1 MRDDKLPAQPASGD
15 DQFPVRREQ
24 QGADRKVAVLNPGQA
39 ISPQIEENQPGAGQN
54 EIDLLAYW
62 QLMLKRRWLI
72 LGMISAAFAFA
83 LIITLLTAPIYRAT
97 ALIQIEKE
105 TIQVMDVHGVSQTDV
120 EYDDSYNQTQFGILR
135 SRSLAERVAE
145 DLNLAD
151 SDIGQ
156 QLDPPTWWQRLRGLL
171 GLGGPAAASAHAQTV
186 AAKDAGAG
194 AVNQATKLRA
204 AAGIVQGG
212 LSIDPVRNSHLVRI
226 NYDSVIPA
234 FSAQVANA
242 VADGFIASTMDRQ
255 FGASSYAKKYLEEQ
269 LAQLKSRLEDSERA
283 LVEGAQKEGI
293 VPTKDGI
300 SLVSENLSGL
310 NTALSAAQA
319 QRIRAE
325 ARWNAAK
332 STSGMAMP
340 ADMLNTPVL
349 QSLLQQ
355 QATLQSQ
362 YQDKLQTFKPDYPEM
377 RALNAKIEGV
387 QKQVGGEFTNV
398 RASVKAEYDASLAQ
412 EKMLEQQLDKLRVQ
426 SLDVDSRSIQYNILK
441 RDADT
446 NRQLYNALLQRYKEV
461 GIAGG
466 VKSSSISVVD
476 RAEVPGGRYSPR
488 LSNNLAYGLLAG
500 SMLGIL
506 LALLLEYL
514 DDTLRTPL
522 DIEKHLHLPVLGIV
536 PKLNK
541 EVPEEVQKDPR
552 SAFSES
558 YRSVRTALQF
568 STDRGTPKVLLITS
582 PAAGEGKSTAAL
594 TLARG
599 LSQLGKSVLLI
610 EGDMRRPSLGKT
622 LQLSADV
629 GLSNLLAGGST
640 LAQTVMNTGN
650 PRLDVILS
658 GPVPPNPTE
667 LLAGPKMIS
676 LLLTAGEKYDQIIID
691 GPPVLGIAD
700 APVLANIAT
709 GTLLITKSGATKIS
723 SAKSSIKRL
732 WSAHARIIGAMINQH
747 NYKTVAYGYNYY
759 GYSYGDKLKL
769 TKK

>member
-1 MRDDKLPAQPASGD
+1 MKE
-15 DQFPVRREQ
+15 DQSPQQSRANQLPVRS
-24 QGADRKVAVLNPGQA
+24 NPGPDHRLAFLRSGGGQA
-39 ISPQIEENQPGAGQN
+39 IATQLGETPPLVSQS

-62 QLMLKRRWLI
+62 QLLVKRRWLI
-72 LGMISAAFAFA
+72 LG
-83 LIITLLTAPIYRAT
+83 IIAGAVAITLVATLLTAPIYRAT
-97 ALIQIEKE
+97 AIIQIEKE
-105 TIQVMDVHGVSQTDV
+105 SIQVMDVRGVAQTDID
-120 EYDDSYNQTQFGILR
+120 YDPSYNQTQFGLLR

-145 DLNLAD
+145 DLSLVD
-151 SDIGQ
+151 SEIISR
-156 QLDPPTWWQRLRGLL
+156 LDPPTWWQRLRALL
-171 GLGGPAAASAHAQTV
+171 GLGGPAASPAHSLSV
-186 AAKDAGAG
+186 AAKAPDSQGEA
-194 AVNQATKLRA
+194 NQAMKLRA
-204 AAGIVQGG
+204 AAAIVQGG
-212 LSIDPVRNSHLVRI
+212 LSVDPVHNSHLVRI
-226 NYDSVIPA
+226 NYDSVIPS

-255 FGASSYAKKYLEEQ
+255 FGASSYAKKYLEDQ

-283 LVEGAQKEGI
+283 LVEFAQKEGI
-293 VPTKDGI
+293 VPTKDGN
-300 SLVSENLSGL
+300 SLAADNLTEL
-310 NTALSAAQA
+310 NQALARAVD

-332 STSGMAMP
+332 SSNSTAMP

-349 QSLLQQ
+349 QGLLAQ
-355 QATLQSQ
+355 QATLQAQ

-377 RALNAKIEGV
+377 VALRGLVDGI
-387 QKQVGGEFTNV
+387 QKQIAEEVGV
-398 RASVKAEYDASLAQ
+398 IRASVKAEFDAAASQ
-412 EKMLEQQLDKLRVQ
+412 EKMLEQQIAKLRLE
-426 SLDVDSRSIQYNILK
+426 SLDVDNRSIQYNILK

-446 NRQLYNALLQRYKEV
+446 NRQLYNALLQRYKEI

-466 VKSSSISVVD
+466 AKSSNISIID
-476 RAEVPGGRYSPR
+476 RAETPTGRYSPR
-488 LSNNLAYGLLAG
+488 LFNNLVYGLLVG
-500 SMLGIL
+500 SMIGIL

-522 DIEKHLHLPVLGIV
+522 DVEKHLHLPVLGII
-536 PKLNK
+536 PKLVK
-541 EVPEEVQKDPR
+541 EQPEQAQKDPR
-552 SAFSES
+552 SPFSES

-599 LSQLGKSVLLI
+599 LSQLGKRVLLI
-610 EGDMRRPSLGKT
+610 EGDMRRPSIGKT
-622 LQLSADV
+622 LKIGADS

-640 LAQTVMNTGN
+640 LAQTVVKTDNE
-650 PRLDVILS
+650 RLDLILS

-709 GTLLITKSGATKIS
+709 GTLLVTKSGSTRIS
-723 SAKSSIKRL
+723 SAKSSIRRL
-732 WSAHARIIGAMINQH
+732 WTAHARMIGAMINQH
-747 NYKTVAYGYNYY
+747 LYRTVAYGYNYY
-759 GYSYGDKLKL
+759 GYSYGDKLRL
-769 TKK
+769 AKK

>member
-1 MRDDKLPAQPASGD
+1 MRDDKLPAQPGD
-15 DQFPVRREQ
+15 GEDRFPVRQDPHE
-24 QGADRKVAVLNPGQA
+24 AHRKVALLNPGQA
-39 ISPQIEENQPGAGQN
+39 VSPQISDSQRVNEQN

-62 QLMLKRRWLI
+62 QLLVKRRWLI
-72 LGMISAAFAFA
+72 FGIISTVVALA
-83 LIITLLTAPIYRAT
+83 LIRTLLTTPIYRAT
-97 ALIQIEKE
+97 AVIQIEKDS
-105 TIQVMDVHGVSQTDV
+105 IQVMDVHGVSQADID
-120 EYDDSYNQTQFGILR
+120 YDPSYNQTQFGLLR

-145 DLNLAD
+145 DLNLVD
-151 SDIGQ
+151 TDMSRT
-156 QLDPPTWWQRLRGLL
+156 LEPPGWWQRLTGLL
-171 GLGGPAAASAHAQTV
+171 GFGSHPTSQPAPT
-186 AAKDAGAG
+186 AKDAPGTKAG
-194 AVNQATKLRA
+194 KFRVS
-204 AAGIVQGG
+204 AGIVQGG

-226 NYDSVIPA
+226 NFDSVIPT

-242 VADGFIASTMDRQ
+242 VADGFISSTMDRQ

-269 LAQLKSRLEDSERA
+269 LTQLKSRLEDSERA
-283 LVEGAQKEGI
+283 LVEFAQKENI
-293 VPTKDGI
+293 VPTKDGT
-300 SLVSENLSGL
+300 SLVAENLSDL
-310 NTALSAAQA
+310 NASLAKAQD

-332 STSGMAMP
+332 STSGAALQ
-340 ADMLNTPVL
+340 ADMTSGNAVL
-349 QSLLQQ
+349 QTLQQ
-355 QATLQSQ
+355 AQAQLQAQ
-362 YQDKLQTFKPDYPEM
+362 YQNNLQTYKPDYPSM
-377 RALNAKIEGV
+377 LALKGQIDGV
-387 QKQVGGEFTNV
+387 QKQIAGEFANV
-398 RASVKAEYDASLAQ
+398 RSSVKAEYDSALAQ
-412 EKMLEQQLDKLRVQ
+412 EKMLETQIDKLRVQ
-426 SLDVDSRSIQYNILK
+426 TLDVDSRSIQYNILK

-446 NRQLYNALLQRYKEV
+446 NRQLYNALLQRYKEI

-466 VKSSSISVVD
+466 VKSSNITIVD
-476 RAEVPGGRYSPR
+476 RAEVPSGRYAPS
-488 LSNNLAYGLLAG
+488 LSNNLGVGLLLG

-522 DIEKHLHLPVLGIV
+522 DIEKHLHLPVLGII
-536 PKLNK
+536 PKLSK
-541 EVPEEVQKDPR
+541 ESSTEDVQKDPR

-582 PAAGEGKSTAAL
+582 PAAGEGKSTASL

-599 LSQLGKSVLLI
+599 LSQLGKRVLLI

-622 LQLSADV
+622 LRVTADV

-640 LAQTVMNTGN
+640 MAQTVMKTEN
-650 PRLDVILS
+650 PRLDLILS

-676 LLLTAGEKYDQIIID
+676 LLLTASEKYDQIIID

-709 GTLLITKSGATKIS
+709 GTLLVTKSGATRIS

-732 WSAHARIIGAMINQH
+732 WAAHARLIGAMINQH

-759 GYSYGDKLKL
+759 GYSYGDTLKL
-769 TKK
+769 NKK

>member
-1 MRDDKLPAQPASGD
+1 MRDDKFPVPPGGGE
-15 DQFPVRREQ
+15 DQFPIRQ
-24 QGADRKVAVLNPGQA
+24 DPQGAGRKVAVLNPGQS
-39 ISPQIEENQPGAGQN
+39 ISPQISDSQRGAEQN

-62 QLMLKRRWLI
+62 QLLVKRRWLI
-72 LGMISAAFAFA
+72 LGIISTVVALA
-83 LIITLLTAPIYRAT
+83 LIQTLLTTPIYRAT
-97 ALIQIEKE
+97 AVIQIEKDS
-105 TIQVMDVHGVSQTDV
+105 IQVMDVHGVSQTDID
-120 EYDDSYNQTQFGILR
+120 YDPSYNQTQFGLLR

-145 DLNLAD
+145 DLNLTD
-151 SDIGQ
+151 SGVGQ
-156 QLDPPTWWQRLRGLL
+156 RLAAPTWWRRLFGLL
-171 GLGGPAAASAHAQTV
+171 GFGSHATNQPQSPGKDLDSAPG
-186 AAKDAGAG
+186 AKAG
-194 AVNQATKLRA
+194 KLRA

-212 LSIDPVRNSHLVRI
+212 LSIDPVRNSHLVQI
-226 NYDSVIPA
+226 NFDSVIPA

-269 LAQLKSRLEDSERA
+269 LTQLKSRLEDSERA
-283 LVEGAQKEGI
+283 LVEFAQKENI
-293 VPTKDGI
+293 VPTKDGT
-300 SLVSENLSGL
+300 SLVAENLSDL
-310 NTALSAAQA
+310 NASMAKSQD

-332 STSGMAMP
+332 STSGMALP
-340 ADMLNTPVL
+340 ADMLSGNPVL
-349 QSLLQQ
+349 LTLQQ
-355 QATLQSQ
+355 QHAQLQAQ
-362 YQDKLQTFKPDYPEM
+362 YQNNLQTYKPDYPSM
-377 RALNAKIEGV
+377 LALKGQIDNV
-387 QKQVGGEFTNV
+387 QKQIAGEFANV
-398 RASVKAEYDASLAQ
+398 RSSVKAEYDAAVAQ
-412 EKMLEQQLDKLRVQ
+412 QKMLEAQIDKLRVQ
-426 SLDVDSRSIQYNILK
+426 TLDVDSRSIQYNILK

-446 NRQLYNALLQRYKEV
+446 NRQLYNALLQRYKEI

-466 VKSSSISVVD
+466 VKSSNISIVD
-476 RAEVPGGRYSPR
+476 RAEVPGGRYAPS
-488 LSNNLAYGLLAG
+488 LSRNLGVGLLLG

-506 LALLLEYL
+506 MALLLEYL

-522 DIEKHLHLPVLGIV
+522 DIEKHLHLPVLGII

-541 EVPEEVQKDPR
+541 ESTEEVQKDPR

-582 PAAGEGKSTAAL
+582 PAPGEGKSTAAL

-599 LSQLGKSVLLI
+599 LSQLGKRVLLI

-622 LQLSADV
+622 LRVSADV

-640 LAQTVMNTGN
+640 MAQTVMKTEN
-650 PRLDVILS
+650 PRLDLILS

-709 GTLLITKSGATKIS
+709 GTLLVTKAGGTRIS

-732 WSAHARIIGAMINQH
+732 WGAHARLIGAMINQH

-759 GYSYGDKLKL
+759 GYSYGDTLKL
-769 TKK
+769 NKK

>member
-1 MRDDKLPAQPASGD
+1 MEDDKLLVQPGD
-15 DQFPVRREQ
+15 GDQFPMRHEQ
-24 QGADRKVAVLNPGQA
+24 QRAARKVAVLNPSQS
-39 ISPQIEENQPGAGQN
+39 ISPQISDSQRVAEQN

-62 QLMLKRRWLI
+62 QLLIKRRWLI
-72 LGMISAAFAFA
+72 LGIISAAIAVA
-83 LIITLLTAPIYRAT
+83 LIQTLLTAPIYRAT
-97 ALIQIEKE
+97 SVIQIEKDS
-105 TIQVMDVHGVSQTDV
+105 IQVIDVHGVSQADID
-120 EYDDSYNQTQFGILR
+120 YDPSYNQTQFGLLK

-145 DLNLAD
+145 DLNLVD
-151 SDIGQ
+151 SD
-156 QLDPPTWWQRLRGLL
+156 LSQRLNPPSWLQRLWGLL
-171 GLGGPAAASAHAQTV
+171 GFGGQAAGQPRTQSAGTKAE
-186 AAKDAGAG
+186 
-194 AVNQATKLRA
+194 KLRA
-204 AAGIVQGG
+204 TAGIIQAG
-212 LSIDPVRNSHLVRI
+212 LTVEPVRNSHLVLI
-226 NYDSVIPA
+226 HFDSVLPA

-269 LAQLKSRLEDSERA
+269 LAQLKSRLEDSESA
-283 LVEGAQKEGI
+283 LVEFAQKESI
-293 VPTKDGI
+293 VPTKDGT
-300 SLVSENLSGL
+300 SLASENLLEL
-310 NTALSAAQA
+310 NGSLAKAMD

-332 STSGMAMP
+332 SGSVP
-340 ADMLNTPVL
+340 ADMLNNPVL
-349 QSLLQQ
+349 QALQQ
-355 QATLQSQ
+355 QLVLLQAQ
-362 YQDKLQTFKPDYPEM
+362 YQDKVQTFKPDYPAM
-377 RALNAKIEGV
+377 LALKGQIDLI
-387 QKQVGGEFTNV
+387 QKQVANEVANV
-398 RASVKAEYDASLAQ
+398 RSSVKVEYDASLAQ
-412 EKMLEQQLDKLRVQ
+412 EKMLEKEIDKLRVQ
-426 SLDVDSRSIQYNILK
+426 TLDVDSRSIRYNILK

-466 VKSSSISVVD
+466 VKSSNISIVD
-476 RAEVPGGRYSPR
+476 RAEVPGGRYSPSLPR
-488 LSNNLAYGLLAG
+488 NLGFGLTVG
-500 SMLGIL
+500 CMLGVL

-522 DIEKHLHLPVLGIV
+522 DIEKHLHLPVLGII
-536 PKLNK
+536 PKLGK
-541 EVPEEVQKDPR
+541 ETTEEVQKDPR
-552 SAFSES
+552 SPFSES

-582 PAAGEGKSTAAL
+582 PAAGEGKSTASL

-599 LSQLGKSVLLI
+599 LSQLGKRVLLI

-622 LQLSADV
+622 LRVSPDV

-640 LAQTVMNTGN
+640 LAQTVVKTEN
-650 PRLDVILS
+650 PRLDLILS

-709 GTLLITKSGATKIS
+709 GTLLVTKSGGTRIS

-732 WSAHARIIGAMINQH
+732 WGAHARLIGAMINQH

-759 GYSYGDKLKL
+759 GYSYGDTLKL
-769 TKK
+769 SKK